1 MDIENYNLLLKKPIK
16 SENGVLVFT
25 FSFSNSENGI
35 VNAYDKL
42 LEVNISTT
50 WNFVKTGDNLLIAIQ
65 GFDIL
70 KFGRK
75 GLICDINELERELKC
90 LESAY
95 DLCFGS

>member
-1 MDIENYNLLLKKPIK
+1 MNIENYTSILNKPIE
-16 SENGVLVFT
+16 SENGVLMFT
-25 FSFSNSENGI
+25 FSFSTPESGD

-42 LEVNISTT
+42 LEVNIKAT

-70 KFGRK
+70 KFGRN
-75 GLICDINELERELKC
+75 GLICAVTELEKELKC